1 MGEFDTIVLGEESET
16 EVEEIKQELE
26 MSEDTEANENKQEIE
41 EENKKENLKENM
53 EKDKEILPE
62 ESKYL
67 HYLSEL
73 RKADSELAL
82 AKAESAELVMQM
94 DKFKTH
100 YTAYEKHIRSLLR
113 EMHSDLGKNSRRLVE
128 LSKKIKTDS
137 ESLEGRIDGEVERLT
152 RELTRTIEEDVKSS
166 CEKELTKVAE
176 ATEVLYEYS
185 EQVKE
190 QYIRFQK
197 MEKIKMGLFLISSI
211 CSPVVLILLLLNM
224 FHII

>member
-41 EENKKENLKENM
+41 EENKKENLKEDM
-53 EKDKEILPE
+53 EKDKDKEILPE

-67 HYLSEL
+67 RYISEL

-82 AKAESAELVMQM
+82 AKAESAELAMQM

-113 EMHSDLGKNSRRLVE
+113 EMHSDLGK
-128 LSKKIKTDS
+128 
-137 ESLEGRIDGEVERLT
+137 
-152 RELTRTIEEDVKSS
+152 
-166 CEKELTKVAE
+166 
-176 ATEVLYEYS
+176 
-185 EQVKE
+185 
-190 QYIRFQK
+190 
-197 MEKIKMGLFLISSI
+197 IS
-211 CSPVVLILLLLNM
+211 
-224 FHII
+224 

>member
-26 MSEDTEANENKQEIE
+26 MSEDTEANEQEIE
-41 EENKKENLKENM
+41 EENKKENLKEDM
-53 EKDKEILPE
+53 EKDKDKEILPE

-67 HYLSEL
+67 RYISEL

-82 AKAESAELVMQM
+82 AKAESAELAMQM

-152 RELTRTIEEDVKSS
+152 RELTRAIEEDVKSS